1 MLTES
6 QAREQR
12 VRFKHPIRVVT
23 LDGPPR
29 VIRTLTTNVSR
40 RGLFVRMPQPLPE
53 GCRVALSLEAGGRAL
68 AFAQAQVAWGR
79 SQESRLPG
87 RYPGCGVRFTEFL
100 HPKAKDLVEYLVE
113 NLDTGKPLTLP
124 KSAARR
130 RWWMIGGA
138 VAGALGLTAI
148 GVGGYLLLSPGSSA
162 LEGDE
167 TLAPLVA
174 VAPSPVELA
183 PAAAAPDV
191 VVPPPVPVAVQVA
204 AAAGEVAVGAAGG
217 EVREPAAARDEAAT
231 PPMEVDLAPAV
242 VEPVEA
248 AAPTA
253 ATVAGA
259 VEAPPAPAPQ
269 VAQVIA
275 APVPSVA
282 ESEARP
288 EVQAPVVPSAALV
301 AAAPAAAPSPS
312 KPSAFVPTTKGAVR
326 LPSGGAVK
334 LAWSSDGRRVRLV
347 PTLAPGAKLAKVFVL
362 AGPSRAVFDV
372 EGVAPKKSHQVD
384 AETPHV
390 SGVRIGKLGHGTR
403 VVVDLQDV
411 PVSHV
416 ADDGSLTLDF

>member
-124 KSAARR
+124 TSAAKR
-130 RWWMIGGA
+130 RWWMLGGA

-148 GVGGYLLLSPGSSA
+148 GVGGYLLLSPGSAA

-174 VAPSPVELA
+174 VAPSPVELS
-183 PAAAAPDV
+183 PAEAAPEV
-191 VVPPPVPVAVQVA
+191 VDPPPVQVQVA
-204 AAAGEVAVGAAGG
+204 AGAGEETLGAAGA
-217 EVREPAAARDEAAT
+217 EAREPVAAAP
-231 PPMEVDLAPAV
+231 PPMEMDLSPAV
-242 VEPVEA
+242 VEPVEV
-248 AAPTA
+248 AAPE
-253 ATVAGA
+253 VK
-259 VEAPPAPAPQ
+259 APAAPS
-269 VAQVIA
+269 A
-275 APVPSVA
+275 APVAAVTPATPST
-282 ESEARP
+282 
-288 EVQAPVVPSAALV
+288 
-301 AAAPAAAPSPS
+301 S

-390 SGVRIGKLGHGTR
+390 SGVRIGKLGRGTR

-411 PVSHV
+411 PVSHL

>member
-1 MLTES
+1 VLTES

-124 KSAARR
+124 TSAAKR
-130 RWWMIGGA
+130 RWWMLGGA

-148 GVGGYLLLSPGSSA
+148 GGYLLLSPGSSA

-183 PAAAAPDV
+183 PAEAAPEV
-191 VVPPPVPVAVQVA
+191 VAPPPVQVQVA
-204 AAAGEVAVGAAGG
+204 AGAGEETLGAAGA
-217 EVREPAAARDEAAT
+217 EAREPVAAAP
-231 PPMEVDLAPAV
+231 PPMEMDLSPAV
-242 VEPVEA
+242 VEPVEV
-248 AAPTA
+248 AAPAVAKVA
-253 ATVAGA
+253 AA

-269 VAQVIA
+269 EAQVVA
-275 APVPSVA
+275 APVPVVA
-282 ESEARP
+282 EAEARP
-288 EVQAPVVPSAALV
+288 EVKAPAAPSAAPV
-301 AAAPAAAPSPS
+301 AAVTPATPSTS
-312 KPSAFVPTTKGAVR
+312 KPSAFVPTTKGVVR

-390 SGVRIGKLGHGTR
+390 SGVRIGKLGRGTR

-416 ADDGSLTLDF
+416 AEDGSLTLDF